1 MILIVADTG
10 PVNYLI
16 QIGCIGLLARLAEKT
31 VLPASVH
38 AELLHRA
45 APEAVRAWAAALPP
59 WVEIR
64 TAAQKIEVG
73 DVSVADAEAIA
84 LAKELGAAILLM
96 DDREGRRWAA
106 ALGVVTMGTVGIL
119 EVAAA
124 RELVSLPVAL
134 EKLRGTSCFLT
145 EDLIANA
152 LQRDGARRRP

>member
-16 QIGCIGLLARLAEKT
+16 QIGSIGLLARLAEKT

-45 APEAVRAWAAALPP
+45 APDAVRAWAGAPPP

-64 TAAQKIEVG
+64 TATQTIAAEE
-73 DVSVADAEAIA
+73 VSVADREAIA

-96 DDREGRRWAA
+96 DDRERRRCAA
-106 ALGVVTMGTVGIL
+106 ALGVPTMGTVGIL
-119 EVAAA
+119 EVAAG
-124 RELVSLPVAL
+124 RDLVSLPVML
-134 EKLRGTSCFLT
+134 EKIASHIMLPHRGTHRECT
-145 EDLIANA
+145 
-152 LQRDGARRRP
+152 RT

>member
-16 QIGCIGLLARLAEKT
+16 QIGSIGLLARLAERT

-45 APEAVRAWAAALPP
+45 APEAVRAWAGALPP

-64 TAAQKIEVG
+64 KATQAIEAD
-73 DVSVADAEAIA
+73 DVSEADREAIA

-96 DDREGRRWAA
+96 DDREGRRCAA
-106 ALGVVTMGTVGIL
+106 AQGVPTMGTVGIL

-124 RELVSLPVAL
+124 RNLVSLPVAL
-134 EKLRGTSCFLT
+134 ETLRGTSCFLT
-145 EDLIANA
+145 EDLIENA
-152 LQRDGARRRP
+152 LARDAARRRT

>member
-31 VLPASVH
+31 VLPASVQ
-38 AELLHRA
+38 AELVHRA
-45 APEAVRAWAAALPP
+45 APETVRAWAAAPP
-59 WVEIR
+59 AWVEIR
-64 TAAQKIEVG
+64 VATQRIEAK
-73 DVSVADAEAIA
+73 DVSAADREAIA

-96 DDREGRRWAA
+96 DDREARRCAA

-124 RELVSLPVAL
+124 RSLVELPVAL
-134 EKLRGTSCFLT
+134 EKLRGTSCFLS
-145 EDLIANA
+145 EEIIENA
-152 LQRDGARRRP
+152 IQRDAERRRT